1 MNVQPQFPQKN
12 QVWISTAE
20 LMTMLSFGR
29 TKLNELVKTNQ
40 FPQPIRLTSNFI
52 RWDLAEVNEWIE
64 QQKANRGVI
73 Q

>member
-1 MNVQPQFPQKN
+1 
-12 QVWISTAE
+12 
-20 LMTMLSFGR
+20 MTMLSFGR

>member
-1 MNVQPQFPQKN
+1 METSKNRPTKN
-12 QVWISTAE
+12 QIWISTAD

-64 QQKANRGVI
+64 QQKATRGAA
-73 Q
+73 

>member
-1 MNVQPQFPQKN
+1 MKIQPQSPQKN

-20 LMTMLSFGR
+20 VMAMLSFGR

-52 RWDLAEVNEWIE
+52 RWDLAEVTEWIE
-64 QQKANRGVI
+64 QQKANRGAT